1 MWYALRVRVVVDYRP
16 ALRERT
22 GVGEY
27 VHQLVRA
34 FARQWPASGDRV
46 AAFTSSWKD
55 RPLPGLA
62 AELGV
67 EVIDR
72 RLPASALNFL
82 WHRCGWPPAELLCG
96 PADVF
101 HAAHPLLMPAHW
113 GAQVITIHDL
123 FFLSHP
129 EQTAAEIR
137 RDYVSLAPTHARRAD
152 AIVTPSQYT
161 ATLITSMLGVPAERV
176 HVCPPGPPT
185 WSGLGRGPHVP
196 ANGYILFIG
205 TLEPRKNVGALL
217 DAYERLLGRGGTV
230 PDLVLAGRTT
240 AAATGWLERIGRAPL
255 AGRVRHLGYVAGSA
269 REAVY
274 AGARLVVLPS
284 LDEGFGLPVLE
295 AMSAGVPVLMAN
307 RGALP
312 EVAGQAGVLVDPADV
327 DSFERALYDLVRDDA
342 YATHCAERGLRRASD
357 FSWSATAT
365 ALRQAYTA
373 AIARRRTR

>member
-34 FARQWPASGDRV
+34 FAHQAPAPGDRV

-62 AELGV
+62 VELGAT
-67 EVIDR
+67 VIDR
-72 RLPASALNFL
+72 RVPAAMLNFL
-82 WHRCGWPPAELLCG
+82 WHRWGWPPAELLCG
-96 PADVF
+96 AADIF

-123 FFLSHP
+123 FFLNHP
-129 EQTAAEIR
+129 EQTAAEVR
-137 RDYVSLAPTHARRAD
+137 RDYAALAPRHARRAD
-152 AIVTPSQYT
+152 AIITPSRYT
-161 ATLITSMLGVPAERV
+161 ADLITATLGVPADRV
-176 HVCPPGPPT
+176 HVCAPGPPV
-185 WSGLGRGPHVP
+185 WSTLGHAPHVP
-196 ANGYILFIG
+196 SGGYILFIG

-217 DAYERLLGRGGTV
+217 DAYERLLGRGTPV
-230 PDLVLAGRTT
+230 PDLVLAGRAT
-240 AAATGWLERIGRAPL
+240 ATSEAWLARIGRAPL

-269 REAVY
+269 REALY

-284 LDEGFGLPVLE
+284 LDEGFGLPALE
-295 AMSAGVPVLMAN
+295 AMSAGVPVLLAN

-312 EVAGQAGVLVDPADV
+312 EVAGDAGVLVDPANV
-327 DSFERALYDLVRDDA
+327 DAFERALYDLVQDEA
-342 YATHCAERGLRRASD
+342 HATACAERGLRRARE
-357 FSWSATAT
+357 FSWSTAAT
-365 ALRQAYTA
+365 ALRQAYVS